1 MPQKGFCLE
10 LKRIPLVTGNC
21 LFRICVFI
29 LVFSCAHILKAS
41 AIVLTVLS
49 GAPLRASG
57 VQVGHLQTHTGL
69 PACQEIPEM
78 FASDTS
84 AVSAQETCLHS
95 VGFTVHKQTI
105 HTVDAHV
112 RETAHTVQLICAHAA
127 AICLRLLYI
136 QKPQAHDQS
145 PHKRDTSG
153 ENLTYFMHVGC
164 GSEAVSWNTRNLDRS
179 EFCT

>member
-10 LKRIPLVTGNC
+10 LKCIPLVTSNC

-84 AVSAQETCLHS
+84 AVSAQETCLNS
-95 VGFTVHKQTI
+95 VGFTMHKQTI
-105 HTVDAHV
+105 HTVGLAYLCMSGK
-112 RETAHTVQLICAHAA
+112 RLTYCTVDLCSCSCHLPEIT
-127 AICLRLLYI
+127 IYP
-136 QKPQAHDQS
+136 K
-145 PHKRDTSG
+145 TSG
-153 ENLTYFMHVGC
+153 
-164 GSEAVSWNTRNLDRS
+164 S
-179 EFCT
+179 